1 MSTTWDNL
9 ALALAP
15 FDLKP
20 EGAGAWRCNSPLR
33 PSSNSH
39 AFKITVAPDGE
50 HGAFKDHVTNEAGS
64 LYELAD
70 RMGVARPKVA
80 AQSTKR
86 GYVDLDEYAVAHG
99 VTKDVFLDAGWQ
111 EATVYQNRLAL
122 PFDTRTGLKYRFID
136 GNKPS
141 FKPATRGYQACWY
154 LLDRALAIA
163 AATGQPLVICNGEPS
178 TVVSQLYGV
187 AATAHTSGENKDL
200 PQQLVDQLRIAYSGQ
215 ILIALDCDRTGIA
228 GANRLYHQLLT
239 AGFGVRALD
248 LNGGLEFDLADFV
261 RLHPLDAPAALQALQ
276 DLPIGPS
283 APVSDPVLVQANKTD
298 AGNAECLAVLYGD
311 ALRYCHTRG
320 KWFCWDGQRWEADVI
335 GITNQHALDT
345 MRARYTA
352 AFGVLNQKESRQL
365 SNWAIQSENNG
376 RLQAVLRMAMSH
388 RAFASRIEQYDQ
400 DVMLASTQ
408 TGTLDLRT
416 NTLRPASQDDFITM
430 QYGTGFDITADCPR
444 WIRFLSEVFSGDQDL
459 MSFVQRAVGYSL
471 TGDTSAQ
478 KLFLC
483 WGSGANG
490 KSVFLKVLGWL
501 LGDYAANA
509 SFETFDAGK
518 RNEASNDLAMLRG
531 RRLVTIIETNEDRR
545 LDEAKVKAVT
555 GGDLITCRF
564 LYGEFFTY
572 APTFKIWLAMNHKPI
587 IRGTDRGI
595 WRRIVLVPFTV
606 NFEGREDLVLEETL
620 RAELPGILN
629 WALTGL
635 AAWRTGGL
643 GTCAAVE
650 AATESYR
657 QESDELGKWLS
668 EHATEDALAVWPSS
682 DAYQDYHLWARNRG
696 ERFPMT
702 QNSWGRS
709 MTERRY
715 QSERRFINGRKQ
727 VVYLGIRAR
736 QAGDP

>member
-1 MSTTWDNL
+1 MTTWDTIAATL
-9 ALALAP
+9 AAY
-15 FDLKP
+15 DLTD
-20 EGAGAWRCNSPLR
+20 EGNGAWRCNSPLR
-33 PSSNSH
+33 TGSNSH
-39 AFKITVAPDGE
+39 AFTITIGPDGE
-50 HGAFKDHVTNEAGS
+50 HGAWHDHVTNEAGS

-70 RMGVARPKVA
+70 RLGVARPKTVQ
-80 AQSTKR
+80 QSTKR

-111 EATVYQNRLAL
+111 EATPYQNRLAL

-141 FKPATRGYQACWY
+141 FKPATRGYQPCWY

-163 AATGQPLVICNGEPS
+163 AATRQPLVICNGEPS
-178 TVVSQLYGV
+178 TVVAQHYGV

-215 ILIALDCDRTGIA
+215 ILIVLDCDRAGIA

-248 LNGGLEFDLADFV
+248 LNGGQGFDLADFV
-261 RLHPLDAPAALQALQ
+261 RLHPTDAPAALHGLQ
-276 DLPIGPS
+276 DLPIGPGV
-283 APVSDPVLVQANKTD
+283 PVSDPVLVQANKTD
-298 AGNAECLAVLYGD
+298 AGNAECLAVLFGD

-320 KWFCWDGQRWEADVI
+320 KWFCWDGQRWESDVI
-335 GITNQHALDT
+335 GVANQHALDT

-352 AFGVLNQKESRQL
+352 AFGVLNSKESRQL

-376 RLQAVLRMAMSH
+376 RLQAVLRMGMSH

-416 NTLRPASQDDFITM
+416 NTVRPASQDDFITM
-430 QYGTGFDITADCPR
+430 QYGTGFDATAQSPR
-444 WIRFLSEVFSGDQDL
+444 WLQFLTEVFSGDHDL
-459 MSFVQRAVGYSL
+459 IAFIQRAVGYSL

-483 WGSGANG
+483 WGAGANG

-606 NFEGREDLVLEETL
+606 NFEGREDPVLEETL
-620 RAELPGILN
+620 RGELPGILN
-629 WALTGL
+629 WALVGL
-635 AAWRTGGL
+635 EAWRSGGL

-668 EHATEDALAVWPSS
+668 EHCIADTSAVWPST

-715 QSERRFINGRKQ
+715 QSERRFVNGRKQ

-736 QAGDP
+736 TTGDP

>member
-1 MSTTWDNL
+1 MTTTWDSI
-9 ALALAP
+9 ATALAP

-33 PSSNSH
+33 SGSNSH
-39 AFKITVAPDGE
+39 AFKIVVQADGE

-64 LYELAD
+64 LYDLAD
-70 RMGVARPKVA
+70 RMGVPRPKVA
-80 AQSTKR
+80 RQSSKR
-86 GYVDLDEYAVAHG
+86 GYTDLEDYAISHG
-99 VTKDVFLDAGWQ
+99 VTKDVFIDAGWQ
-111 EATVYQNRLAL
+111 EATVYQNRQAL
-122 PFDTRTGLKYRFID
+122 PFDTRTGQKYRFID
-136 GNKPS
+136 GNKPT
-141 FKPATRGYQACWY
+141 FKPANRGYQPCWY

-163 AATGQPLVICNGEPS
+163 AAANQPLVICNGEPS
-178 TVVSQLYGV
+178 TVVSQLYGL
-187 AATAHTSGENKDL
+187 AATAHTGGENKDL
-200 PQQLVDQLRIAYSGQ
+200 PQQLVDQLRVAYSGQ
-215 ILIALDCDRTGIA
+215 IIIALDCDRAGLA

-239 AGFGVRALD
+239 AGFGVRAVD

-261 RLHPLDAPAALQALQ
+261 RLHPLDASAALRALD
-276 DLPIGPS
+276 DLAFGPT
-283 APVSDPVLVQANKTD
+283 APTSDPVLVQANKTD
-298 AGNAECLAVLYGD
+298 AGNAECLATLYGD

-320 KWFCWDGQRWEADVI
+320 KWFCWDGQRWESDVV
-335 GITNQHALDT
+335 GIANQHALET
-345 MRARYTA
+345 MRARYVA
-352 AFGVLNQKESRQL
+352 AFSVLNTKESRHL

-376 RLQAVLRMAMSH
+376 RLQAVLRMGMSH
-388 RAFASRIEQYDQ
+388 RSFASRIEQYDQ
-400 DVMLASTQ
+400 DPMLASTQ

-416 NTLRPASQDDFITM
+416 NTLRLSAQDDCITM
-430 QYGTGFDITADCPR
+430 QYGTGFDAVGMCPR
-444 WIRFLSEVFSGDQDL
+444 WERFLDEVFAGDQDL
-459 MSFVQRAVGYSL
+459 IAFIQRAVGYSL

-483 WGSGANG
+483 WGAGANG

-635 AAWRTGGL
+635 AAWRRGGL
-643 GTCAAVE
+643 GTCTAVE

-668 EHATEDALAVWPSS
+668 EHCVDDINDVWASS
-682 DAYQDYHLWARNRG
+682 EAYQDYHLWARNRG

-736 QAGDP
+736 RTGDP